1 MTTASGDNRLY
12 CFSLSCNDH
21 RIPKLE
27 SIQKHCPSQWDAEL
41 GEECY
46 KWTVQED
53 FTTELRRSVEKDIAN
68 LKMGKDLRPH
78 MTPYASPQ
86 KLHDAKGRKRA
97 RSPSESS
104 SESESESEG
113 TKAKKAKLQAKEQQA
128 AEKKKEKEDAALKK
142 KQEQE
147 EAKKEREAAMATR
160 RDAAATQRAEAA
172 ANKKATKQAE
182 LDKKKS
188 KKQAMF

>member
-27 SIQKHCPSQWDAEL
+27 SIQKNCPSQWDAEL

-86 KLHDAKGRKRA
+86 KLHDAKERKRA

-104 SESESESEG
+104 SESESEG
-113 TKAKKAKLQAKEQQA
+113 TRAKKAKLQAKEQQA

-147 EAKKEREAAMATR
+147 EAKKEREAARATR

-188 KKQAMF
+188 EKQAMF

>member
-104 SESESESEG
+104 SESESEG

-147 EAKKEREAAMATR
+147 EAKKEREAARATR
-160 RDAAATQRAEAA
+160 RDAAAAQRAEAA

-188 KKQAMF
+188 EKQAMF

>member
-53 FTTELRRSVEKDIAN
+53 FMTEVRRSVEKHIAN
-68 LKMGKDLRPH
+68 LKMGNDLRPH

-86 KLHDAKGRKRA
+86 KLHDAKERKRA

-104 SESESESEG
+104 SESESEG
-113 TKAKKAKLQAKEQQA
+113 TRAKKAKLQAKEQQA
-128 AEKKKEKEDAALKK
+128 AEKKKEKEDAALIK
-142 KQEQE
+142 KQ
-147 EAKKEREAAMATR
+147 EREAAMATR

>member
-78 MTPYASPQ
+78 MTPYASPRS
-86 KLHDAKGRKRA
+86 HDAKGRKRA

-128 AEKKKEKEDAALKK
+128 AEKKKQKEDAALKK

-147 EAKKEREAAMATR
+147 EAKKEREAARATR
-160 RDAAATQRAEAA
+160 RDAAAAQRAEAA

-182 LDKKKS
+182 LDNKKS
-188 KKQAMF
+188 EKQAMF

>member
-86 KLHDAKGRKRA
+86 RLNDAKGRKRA

-113 TKAKKAKLQAKEQQA
+113 TRAKKAKLQAKEQQA
-128 AEKKKEKEDAALKK
+128 AEKKKEKEDAALIK
-142 KQEQE
+142 KQER
-147 EAKKEREAAMATR
+147 AAAMATR

-188 KKQAMF
+188 EKQAMF

>member
-53 FTTELRRSVEKDIAN
+53 FTTELKRSVEKDIAN

-86 KLHDAKGRKRA
+86 KLHDAKERKRA

-104 SESESESEG
+104 SESESEGSR
-113 TKAKKAKLQAKEQQA
+113 AKRAKLWAKQQQA
-128 AEKKKEKEDAALKK
+128 AAKKKEKEDAALIK
-142 KQEQE
+142 KQER
-147 EAKKEREAAMATR
+147 AAAMATR

-172 ANKKATKQAE
+172 ANKKAAKQAE

-188 KKQAMF
+188 EKQAMF